1 MTRRDI
7 LVYVHVCTFN
17 PNKSPRLLI
26 PGLYNKIANK
36 VNQLPVS
43 VQCNKRTC
51 LRLKIIFTLLRVS
64 DELFYRQGS

>member
-1 MTRRDI
+1 MTRIDV

-17 PNKSPRLLI
+17 QNKSLHLLI
-26 PGLYNKIANK
+26 AGLYNKVPSK
-36 VNQLPVS
+36 VNQLPVY

-64 DELFYRQGS
+64 DEISYRQGS